1 MAYVMAAAG
10 ASGEPAAKLLPGSLH
25 VNRRLGQWLR
35 FTREGKVEVY
45 SGKVELGQGILTAL
59 AQIVA
64 EELDLR
70 FDQVRMVAAST
81 ATSPNEAV
89 TSGSLSIQESGAALR
104 QACAEARQ
112 LYLQAAAK
120 FLQADAAHLRVLH
133 GDIVH
138 ADARRTSYWALASD
152 ALLDREASGEA
163 PSKPRNDY
171 ALVGISTARPDLPAK
186 VFGERRFIHDMVLP
200 GMRYARMVRPA
211 APAARLE
218 SLGLAAEKI
227 ADAGIADAEIV
238 RDGSVLAV
246 LAKTEHLAD
255 RAADII
261 GKQVTWGISVEAVLP
276 DEQHMAQWLKQQP
289 AETRVVA
296 THGIPQGEGYDPEN
310 GEPQRN
316 QPENPANP
324 ANPASPDL
332 QRYDLQA
339 PATVRTVKSSY
350 SKPYIAHGSMAPSC
364 ALARFDGARL
374 EVWTHS
380 QGIYN
385 LRRDLARA
393 FDMAVDDV
401 IVQHVEG
408 AGCYGHNGADD
419 VAWDAAWLARAKPG
433 VAVRVQ
439 WSRAD
444 ELAWAPFGP
453 AMAVELEADVDA
465 HGNVLAW
472 RHSVWSNGHSNRPG
486 RAPTP
491 ALLGS
496 WHTANPFP
504 VLAAINAP
512 LAAGGGA
519 ERNAI
524 PSYDFPAWHVVN
536 HRILNMPL
544 RTSALRALGALANV
558 FAAESFMDEL
568 ATAAGRDPVE
578 FRLASCT
585 DLRGREVI
593 ERAVARSGWRGAD
606 KPEGIGRGMGF
617 ARYKN
622 TGAWCAVVAEV
633 EAGQEIRVRRL
644 TIAVD
649 VGLVINPDGVRNQ
662 IEGGAIQATSWTL
675 KEAVRFDRQRVT
687 SDSWEAYPVLRFAEV
702 PAVDI
707 ALIDSAEAS
716 LGAGEAS
723 LGPTAAAIG
732 NAVADALGLRVREL
746 PITTERIVRMVSL
759 LA

>member
-1 MAYVMAAAG
+1 LNMAYVMAAAS
-10 ASGEPAAKLLPGSLH
+10 ASGEPAARLLPGSLH

-35 FTREGKVEVY
+35 FTRDGKVEVY

-64 EELDLR
+64 EELGLR
-70 FDQVRMVAAST
+70 WDQVRMVAAST

-112 LYLQAAAK
+112 IYLEVAAQS
-120 FLQADAAHLRVLH
+120 LQTDAALLRVEQ
-133 GDIVH
+133 GDILH
-138 ADARRTSYWALASD
+138 ADSRRTSYWALADD
-152 ALLDREASGEA
+152 ALLEREASGDA
-163 PSKPRNDY
+163 ALKSRDDY
-171 ALVGISTARPDLPAK
+171 TLVGIAAARLDLPAK

-218 SLGLAAEKI
+218 SLGRAAEKI
-227 ADAGIADAEIV
+227 ADAEISYAETGDAEMVATEIV

-246 LAKTEHLAD
+246 LAATERLAD
-255 RAADII
+255 RAADIM
-261 GKQVTWGISVEAVLP
+261 GKHATWQIPAGAVPP
-276 DEQHMAQWLKQQP
+276 DEQHIAEWLKQQP

-296 THGIPQGEGYDPEN
+296 THGE
-310 GEPQRN
+310 
-316 QPENPANP
+316 A
-324 ANPASPDL
+324 
-332 QRYDLQA
+332 QA
-339 PATVRTVKSSY
+339 PATAHTVKASY
-350 SKPYIAHGSMAPSC
+350 AKPYIAHASMAPSC
-364 ALARFDGARL
+364 ALARFDGGRL

-393 FDMAVDDV
+393 FDMPVDAIV
-401 IVQHVEG
+401 VQHVEG

-419 VAWDAAWLARAKPG
+419 VAWDAAWLARARPG
-433 VAVRVQ
+433 VPVRVQ

-453 AMAVELEADVDA
+453 AMAVDLEADIDA

-472 RHSVWSNGHSNRPG
+472 RHGVWSNGHSNRPG

-504 VLAAINAP
+504 VLVAINAP

-524 PSYDFPAWHVVN
+524 PSYDFPSWHVVN
-536 HRILNMPL
+536 HRVLAMPL

-558 FAAESFMDEL
+558 FAVESFMDEL
-568 ATAAGRDPVE
+568 ALAAGRDPVE
-578 FRLASCT
+578 FRLAHCT
-585 DLRGREVI
+585 DQRGREVI

-606 KPEGIGRGMGF
+606 KPEGVGRGIGF

-622 TGAWCAVVAEV
+622 TGASCAVVAEV
-633 EAGQEIRVRRL
+633 EAGREIRVRRL

-675 KEAVRFDRQRVT
+675 KEAVRFDSQRVT
-687 SDSWEAYPVLRFAEV
+687 SDSWETYPILRFTEV

-707 ALIDSAEAS
+707 ELVDSGDVS

-732 NAVADALGLRVREL
+732 NAVADALGLRVRHL
-746 PITTERIVRMVSL
+746 PITTERIVGL

>member
-1 MAYVMAAAG
+1 MAYVMAAANN
-10 ASGEPAAKLLPGSLH
+10 SGEPAAKPLPGSLQ

-35 FTREGKVEVY
+35 FTRHGQVDVY

-70 FDQVRMVAAST
+70 LDQVRMVAATT
-81 ATSPNEAV
+81 ASSPNEAV

-112 LYLQAAAK
+112 IYLLAAALS
-120 FLQADAAHLRVLH
+120 LQVDAVQLRVEQ
-133 GDIVH
+133 GDILH
-138 ADARRTSYWALASD
+138 ADGRRTSYWALADD
-152 ALLDREASGEA
+152 ALLDHEASGKA
-163 PSKPRNDY
+163 VPKSRVHY
-171 ALVGISTARPDLPAK
+171 TVVGVASARLDLPAK

-200 GMRYARMVRPA
+200 GMRFARMVRPS

-218 SLGLAAEKI
+218 SLGLAAGKI
-227 ADAGIADAEIV
+227 DDAEIV

-246 LAKTEHLAD
+246 LAATQRLAD
-255 RAADII
+255 RAADVVARHVAWQIP
-261 GKQVTWGISVEAVLP
+261 ADAMLP
-276 DEQHMAQWLKQQP
+276 DENHMAQWLKQQA
-289 AETRVVA
+289 AETRIVA
-296 THGIPQGEGYDPEN
+296 TRGVAQD
-310 GEPQRN
+310 QRT
-316 QPENPANP
+316 EAEK
-324 ANPASPDL
+324 AAI
-332 QRYDLQA
+332 
-339 PATVRTVKSSY
+339 VRTVTASY
-350 SKPYIAHGSMAPSC
+350 AKPYIAHASMAPSC

-385 LRRDLARA
+385 LQRDLARA
-393 FDMAVDDV
+393 FDMAVDDIV
-401 IVQHVEG
+401 VQHVEG

-419 VAWDAAWLARAKPG
+419 VAWDAAWLARARPG
-433 VAVRVQ
+433 APVRVQ

-453 AMAVELEADVDA
+453 AMAVDLEADLDA

-472 RHSVWSNGHSNRPG
+472 RHDVWSNGHSNRPG

-496 WHTANPFP
+496 WHTADPFP
-504 VLAAINAP
+504 PLTAINAP

-519 ERNAI
+519 ERNAV
-524 PSYDFPAWHVVN
+524 PSYDFPSWQVVN
-536 HRILNMPL
+536 HRVLNMPL

-568 ATAAGRDPVE
+568 ALAAGRDPVE
-578 FRLASCT
+578 FRLSCCT
-585 DLRGREVI
+585 DPRAREVI
-593 ERAVARSGWRGAD
+593 ERAVARSGWRQAD
-606 KPEGIGRGMGF
+606 KPEGVGRGIGF

-622 TGAWCAVVAEV
+622 TGAWCAVVAVV
-633 EAGQEIRVRRL
+633 EAEREIRVRRL

-649 VGLVINPDGVRNQ
+649 VGLIINPDGVRNQ
-662 IEGGAIQATSWTL
+662 IEGGAIQATSWSL

-687 SDSWEAYPVLRFAEV
+687 SDSWEAYPVLRFTEV

-707 ALIDSAEAS
+707 VLVDSGEAS

-746 PITTERIVRMVSL
+746 PITAERILKL

>member
-1 MAYVMAAAG
+1 MAYVMAAAS
-10 ASGEPAAKLLPGSLH
+10 ANGEPVAKPLPGSLH
-25 VNRRLGQWLR
+25 VNRRLNQWLR
-35 FTREGKVEVY
+35 FTRDGKVEVY

-64 EELDLR
+64 EELDVR
-70 FDQVRMVAAST
+70 WDQVRMVAAST

-112 LYLQAAAK
+112 LYLQAAAR
-120 FLQADAAHLRVLH
+120 FLQSEAAHLRVHH

-138 ADARRTSYWALASD
+138 ADGRRTSYWALADD
-152 ALLDREASGEA
+152 AMLDCEASGEA
-163 PSKPRNDY
+163 SCKSRSDY
-171 ALVGISTARPDLPAK
+171 AFVGVTAARLDLPAK

-200 GMRYARMVRPA
+200 GMRYARMLRPCS
-211 APAARLE
+211 PAARLE
-218 SLGLAAEKI
+218 SLGVAAENI
-227 ADAGIADAEIV
+227 VDAELL

-246 LAKTEHLAD
+246 IAASELAAD
-255 RAADII
+255 RAADVVR
-261 GKQVTWGISVEAVLP
+261 KHATWRSPADANLP
-276 DEQHMAQWLKQQP
+276 DEQHMAHWLKQQP
-289 AETRVVA
+289 ADTRVVA
-296 THGIPQGEGYDPEN
+296 THGMAHEQLNDAN
-310 GEPQRN
+310 HAADQ
-316 QPENPANP
+316 PANTR
-324 ANPASPDL
+324 SS
-332 QRYDLQA
+332 
-339 PATVRTVKSSY
+339 ATVRTFKSSY
-350 SKPYIAHGSMAPSC
+350 AKPYIAHGSMAPSC
-364 ALARFDGARL
+364 ALARFDGSRL

-385 LRRDLARA
+385 LQRDLARA
-393 FDMAVDDV
+393 FNMAVDDIV
-401 IVQHVEG
+401 VQHVEG

-433 VAVRVQ
+433 TPVRVQ

-453 AMAVELEADVDA
+453 AMAVDLEADVDA
-465 HGNVLAW
+465 EGNVLTW

-486 RAPTP
+486 RAATP

-496 WHTANPFP
+496 WHTADPFP
-504 VLAAINAP
+504 ALAAINAP

-519 ERNAI
+519 ERNAV

-568 ATAAGRDPVE
+568 ALAAGRDPVE

-585 DLRGREVI
+585 DPRGREVI
-593 ERAVARSGWRGAD
+593 KRAVARSGWRGAD
-606 KPEGIGRGMGF
+606 KPEGVGRGIGF

-633 EAGQEIRVRRL
+633 EAGRDIRVRRL

-675 KEAVRFDRQRVT
+675 KEAVRFDSQRVT
-687 SDSWEAYPVLRFAEV
+687 SDSWEAYPILRFTEV

-707 ALIDSAEAS
+707 ELIDSGETS

-746 PITTERIVRMVSL
+746 PITTERIVSL

>member
-1 MAYVMAAAG
+1 MNMAYVMAAAS
-10 ASGEPAAKLLPGSLH
+10 ASGEPAAKPLPGSLH
-25 VNRRLGQWLR
+25 VNRRLNQWLR

-70 FDQVRMVAAST
+70 CNQVRMVAAST

-104 QACAEARQ
+104 QACAEARR
-112 LYLQAAAK
+112 LYLQAAAQW
-120 FLQADAAHLRVLH
+120 LQAEATHLRVEQ
-133 GDIVH
+133 GDILH
-138 ADARRTSYWALASD
+138 ADGRSTSYWALAND

-163 PSKPRNDY
+163 APKSGNDY
-171 ALVGISTARPDLPAK
+171 TLVGVTAARLDLPAK
-186 VFGERRFIHDMVLP
+186 VFGERRFIHDVVLP

-211 APAARLE
+211 SPAARLE
-218 SLGLAAEKI
+218 SLGTAAEKI
-227 ADAGIADAEIV
+227 TEAGIVDAEIL

-246 LAKTEHLAD
+246 LAATERLAD
-255 RAADII
+255 RAAEIVR
-261 GKQVTWGISVEAVLP
+261 KHATWQSPVDAALP
-276 DEQHMAQWLKQQP
+276 DEHHMAQWLKQQP
-289 AETRVVA
+289 ADTHVVA
-296 THGIPQGEGYDPEN
+296 THGMAVN
-310 GEPQRN
+310 QRCDADDN
-316 QPENPANP
+316 TAVQPHDAG
-324 ANPASPDL
+324 ST
-332 QRYDLQA
+332 
-339 PATVRTVKSSY
+339 ATVRTIKSSY
-350 SKPYIAHGSMAPSC
+350 AKPYIAHASMAPSC
-364 ALARFDGARL
+364 ALARFDGTRL

-385 LRRDLARA
+385 LQRDLARA
-393 FDMAVDDV
+393 FTMAVGDI

-433 VAVRVQ
+433 VPVRVQ

-453 AMAVELEADVDA
+453 AMAVDLEADVDA
-465 HGNVLAW
+465 QGNVLAW

-496 WHTANPFP
+496 WHTAKPFP

-512 LAAGGGA
+512 LVAGGGA

-536 HRILNMPL
+536 HRVLTMPL

-568 ATAAGRDPVE
+568 ALAAGRDPVE
-578 FRLASCT
+578 FRLAGCT
-585 DLRGREVI
+585 DPRAREVI

-606 KPEGIGRGMGF
+606 KMEGIGRGLGF

-633 EAGQEIRVRRL
+633 EAGREIRVRRL

-675 KEAVRFDRQRVT
+675 KEAVRFDCERVT
-687 SDSWEAYPVLRFAEV
+687 SDSWEAYPILRFTEV

-707 ALIDSAEAS
+707 VLIDSGDTS

-746 PITTERIVRMVSL
+746 PITTERIVSL